1 MQHILALYGGKFLEN
16 YLKRGGGCAKLTLLG
31 KNGTSVTKDCQYV
44 QLVSMNVLALV
55 FIGKIQ
61 MFLVRDGHGDR
72 VMYNSRKRERPR
84 SGGRSSIAA
93 THFKV
98 KCVM

>member
-1 MQHILALYGGKFLEN
+1 MGAKFFKTTQKKGGH
-16 YLKRGGGCAKLTLLG
+16 AKLTPLG
-31 KNGTSVTKDCQYV
+31 KNGSSVTEDSQYV
-44 QLVSMNVLALV
+44 QLISMNILAFV

-72 VMYNSRKRERPR
+72 VTYNSRKRERPR
-84 SGGRSSIAA
+84 SRGRSSIAA

-98 KCVM
+98 MCVI